1 MNAWAVCG
9 MIAGLL
15 LVFVGVFAFVDWLYM
30 AYVKREFLKRLV
42 EIAREHQLDHSRYLY
57 PED

>member
-1 MNAWAVCG
+1 MSPWAVLA
-9 MIAGLL
+9 ILAGLILGML
-15 LVFVGVFAFVDWLYM
+15 LVFVGIDWVVSWHL
-30 AYVKREFLKRLV
+30 KRVFLKRLV